1 MTTKEELLRH
11 YYGYP
16 SFRPGQTQVIESI
29 LKGQDTLA
37 VMPTSAGKSICY
49 QIPALMM
56 SGVTVV
62 ISPLI
67 SLMQDQVAALET
79 MGIPAILMNSSQS
92 FEDYQLAQQL
102 LRSQRVKMVYVAPER
117 LLNAQFIE
125 LLEQVEVSM
134 IAVDEAHCISQ
145 WGNDFRP
152 AYQQIIQLLPYLRK
166 RPIIAAFTATAT
178 KRVRLDIQHYLQMV
192 TPFELVTGFDRPN
205 LFFALEEPEH
215 KRERLLQLLATQEP
229 TIVYCSTRKQ
239 VMEVTEF
246 LQKQQ
251 IAASPYHAGL
261 SIVERQQ
268 AQQDFL
274 YDRIRVM
281 VATNAFGMGID
292 KSNVRHV
299 IHYNMPKDIESYYQE
314 AGRAGRDGESAI
326 CTLLFTPRDI
336 MTNIYLLEQGA
347 DPVGKQKLNV
357 MIDYCR
363 TTRCLRQTMLHY
375 FGEKKA
381 WSNCGNC
388 TNCTHT
394 VETMDITIEAQKILS
409 CIYRMQQR
417 FGMTKVIE
425 VLRGS
430 QKKELSQWGFDKLST
445 FGIMKEYN
453 ETTLRKLMSAL
464 VAEQYIL
471 IKAGDYPILTLSQEA
486 LKVLKN
492 QQKVIIKQSLALSI
506 AKTTSPSARGNESN
520 QAYDTDLFERLKQV
534 RYDIAQS
541 IGKPPFVIFSDATLK
556 AFCRHYPQNELEFLQ
571 ISGVGQKKL
580 EAYGTLFIAEIVRF
594 LEEHQVTDK

>member
-1 MTTKEELLRH
+1 MATKEELLRH
-11 YYGYP
+11 YYGYT
-16 SFRPGQTQVIESI
+16 SFRKGQIPVIESI
-29 LKGQDTLA
+29 LNGQDTLA

-56 SGVTVV
+56 TGVTIV

-92 FEDYQLAQQL
+92 FDDYQLAREL

-117 LLNAQFIE
+117 LLNAQFIQ

-152 AYQQIIQLLPYLRK
+152 AYQQIIQLLPHLSQ

-178 KRVRLDIQHYLQMV
+178 ERVREDIQHYLQMV
-192 TPFELVTGFDRPN
+192 RPFELVTGFDRPN

-215 KRERLLQLLATQEP
+215 KKERLLQLLATKEP
-229 TIVYCSTRKQ
+229 TIIYCSTRKQ

-246 LQKQQ
+246 LQKHH
-251 IAASPYHAGL
+251 IAARAYHAGL
-261 SIVERQQ
+261 SIAERQQ
-268 AQQDFL
+268 TQQEFL

-314 AGRAGRDGESAI
+314 AGRAGRDGEAAV

-336 MTNIYLLEQGA
+336 MTNVYLLEQGA
-347 DPVGKQKLNV
+347 DPAGKQKLNV

-375 FGEKKA
+375 FGEKQS

-394 VETMDITIEAQKILS
+394 VETTDITIEAQKILS

-430 QKKELSQWGFDKLST
+430 HKKELNQWGFEQLST

-453 ETTLRKLMSAL
+453 EATLRKLISAL
-464 VAEQYIL
+464 VAEHYIL
-471 IKAGDYPILTLSQEA
+471 IEAGDYPILTLSQEA

-506 AKTTSPSARGNESN
+506 AKATSPSARGNESH
-520 QAYDTDLFERLKQV
+520 QAYDRELFERLKQV

-580 EAYGTLFIAEIVRF
+580 EAYGTLFIAAIVKF
-594 LEEHQVTDK
+594 LEEQQTTET